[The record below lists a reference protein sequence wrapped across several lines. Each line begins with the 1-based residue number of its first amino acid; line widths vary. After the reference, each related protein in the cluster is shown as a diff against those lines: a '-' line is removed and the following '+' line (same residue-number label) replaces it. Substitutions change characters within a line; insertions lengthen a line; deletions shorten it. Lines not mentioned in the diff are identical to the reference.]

1 MERQFFEDLPREIRL
16 MAAFHTMN
24 YEAALQAMLSPPA
37 FDPEIRE
44 KIRERQRANPRHLL
58 IGDKGYPSRLYDM
71 TWPPLL
77 LYYEGDVELLHRP
90 SAAVVGSRKCSA
102 YGLRV
107 TRDFSTLLAKSGM
120 VVVSGGARGIDTAAH
135 EAALEVQGKSICVL
149 GCGLNVAYPPENR
162 KLFQVLA
169 QEGLL
174 LSEYPQDY
182 GPKRWTFPMRN
193 RIIAAL
199 SSAVLV
205 TEAEEKS
212 GSLHTAAYA
221 EELNRPVYA
230 VPGDIYAPNKSG
242 THGLIE
248 MGARI
253 LYRQEELLLDLL
265 ALHPE
270 MARHRIKDLGL
281 AGIPMTEDTQM
292 KLLGWSSFSRISE
305 KGDLLVPNP
314 PREAGVLQE
323 VPGKILLTF
332 EKP

>member
-24 YEAALQAMLSPPA
+24 YEAALKAMLSPPA
-37 FDPEIRE
+37 FDREIRE
-44 KIRERQRANPRHLL
+44 KILARKRANPRHIL
-58 IGDKGYPSRLYDM
+58 IGDKGYPPRLYDM

-77 LYYEGDVELLHRP
+77 LYYEGDIKLLHRP
-90 SAAVVGSRKCSA
+90 SVAVVGSRKCST
-102 YGLRV
+102 YGRRV
-107 TRDFSTLLAKSGM
+107 TKDFSMLLAKSGM
-120 VVVSGGARGIDTAAH
+120 VVVSGGARGIDTVAH

-162 KLFQVLA
+162 ELFRVLA

-174 LSEYPQDY
+174 LSEYPRDY

-212 GSLHTAAYA
+212 GSLHTAAYG

-253 LYRQEELLLDLL
+253 LYRQEDLLLDLL

-270 MARHRIKDLGL
+270 MARYRIKDLGL
-281 AGIPMTEDTQM
+281 AGIPMAEDTQK
-292 KLLGWSSFSRISE
+292 KLLGWSSFSRISGE
-305 KGDLLVPNP
+305 EDLFVPDP
-314 PREAGVLQE
+314 PPSAGVVE
-323 VPGKILLTF
+323 GGAGKDSFDI
-332 EKP
+332 

>member
-24 YEAALQAMLSPPA
+24 YEAALKAMLSPPA
-37 FDPEIRE
+37 FDREIRE
-44 KIRERQRANPRHLL
+44 KILARQRANPRHIL
-58 IGDKGYPSRLYDM
+58 IGDKGYPPRLYDM

-77 LYYEGDVELLHRP
+77 LYYEGDIKLLHRP
-90 SAAVVGSRKCSA
+90 SVAVVGSRKCST
-102 YGLRV
+102 YGRRV
-107 TRDFSTLLAKSGM
+107 TKDFSMLLAKSGM
-120 VVVSGGARGIDTAAH
+120 VVVSGGARGIDTVAH

-162 KLFQVLA
+162 ELFRVLA

-174 LSEYPQDY
+174 LSEYPRDY

-212 GSLHTAAYA
+212 GSLHTAAYG

-253 LYRQEELLLDLL
+253 LYRQEDLLLDLL

-270 MARHRIKDLGL
+270 MARYRIKDLGL
-281 AGIPMTEDTQM
+281 AGISMAEDTQK
-292 KLLGWSSFSRISE
+292 KLLGWSSFSRISGE
-305 KGDLLVPNP
+305 EDLFVPDP
-314 PREAGVLQE
+314 PPSVGGVE
-323 VPGKILLTF
+323 GGTGKDSFDI
-332 EKP
+332 